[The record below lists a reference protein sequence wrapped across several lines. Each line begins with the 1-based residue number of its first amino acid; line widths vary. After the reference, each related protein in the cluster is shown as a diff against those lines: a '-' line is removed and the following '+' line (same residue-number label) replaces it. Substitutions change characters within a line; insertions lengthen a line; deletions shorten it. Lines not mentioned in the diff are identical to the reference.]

1 LTYYLSPD
9 TRIPSNNVTTNPNP
23 NANHSAETAPTRDI
37 TPDYRF
43 DLPAIE
49 RQIRLCRSTLGAILD
64 ELEGGDRRP
73 EAVERLSECTTSV
86 IGEIEALWEAIK
98 QSH

>member
-1 LTYYLSPD
+1 MT
-9 TRIPSNNVTTNPNP
+9 
-23 NANHSAETAPTRDI
+23 NANANYTVEATVARPI
-37 TPDYRF
+37 MPDYQF

-64 ELEGGDRRP
+64 ELEGGDKSP
-73 EAVERLSECTTSV
+73 DAIERIGECTTSV
-86 IGEIEALWEAIK
+86 TGEIESLWEAIK

>member
-1 LTYYLSPD
+1 M
-9 TRIPSNNVTTNPNP
+9 TNTD
-23 NANHSAETAPTRDI
+23 ANYTAETTATRAI
-37 TPDYRF
+37 MPEYRF

-64 ELEGGDRRP
+64 ELESGDRNP
-73 EAVERLSECTTSV
+73 DTLERIGECTTSV
-86 IGEIEALWEAIK
+86 TGEIESLWEAIK